1 MPEKFPFQLFDA
13 WAWDQC
19 IFNHFGLL
27 AGLEVAGGCIFHNP
41 KTSSGQRQGIRR
53 YNSTHERNE
62 RILTRRL
69 MAPGGRAFCLLFWR
83 NEVTLKAET
92 DQEFDS

>member
-41 KTSSGQRQGIRR
+41 KTSSGQRQGRR
-53 YNSTHERNE
+53 YNSTRERNG
-62 RILTRRL
+62 RMLTRRL
-69 MAPGGRAFCLLFWR
+69 MAPGGRAFCLLLWR
-83 NEVTLKAET
+83 NEVILKAET